1 MFYAKKKIGNTIDI
15 EGYIQEEREKREK
28 EKLTEREEYKRK
40 NGQRKKRMGKMHL
53 EECIFSHRVTR
64 ANNNWDISSL

>member
-1 MFYAKKKIGNTIDI
+1 
-15 EGYIQEEREKREK
+15 
-28 EKLTEREEYKRK
+28 
-40 NGQRKKRMGKMHL
+40 MGKMHL